1 MWLGL
6 IFPTSFLM
14 KKTYGMIHHRENV
27 LPYLII
33 IHHSDHTVVI
43 LFIYIVEYV
52 CKTVQQIHVV
62 IKSLR
67 LTYRLLICFGNVK
80 ESSITNEK
88 QPLFRVVRSDCW
100 REIYVWDYKGC
111 VPCKAFTQRCVLLQL
126 LYNIKYN
133 WWTDL
138 KWSRK

>member
-1 MWLGL
+1 
-6 IFPTSFLM
+6 
-14 KKTYGMIHHRENV
+14 MIHQRENV
-27 LPYLII
+27 LPYLISI
-33 IHHSDHTVVI
+33 QYTVYSDHTVVI
-43 LFIYIVEYV
+43 LLIIYIGEYV
-52 CKTVQQIHVV
+52 CKTLQQIHLV

-67 LTYRLLICFGNVK
+67 LTCRLLICFGNVK
-80 ESSITNEK
+80 ESSITNEN
-88 QPLFRVVRSDCW
+88 QPLSRVVRSDFW

-133 WWTDL
+133 WWNDL